1 MILRGHFN
9 SYKVKASLA
18 AALLFIALSIPAPA
32 KAQIFNPYIAVFAG
46 QSQGNW
52 SRGFDSQS
60 LDWRRIKSVEVG
72 FDIFGLTISPG
83 FMAMDKVQWE
93 SPDGNETFDLQY
105 TSVYINLGAR
115 ERFGLYF
122 AGGLNFTFWDVLPQ
136 SVSAGYTLEAN
147 GDIGFQAYLGF
158 IISLDALPLSLMLE
172 AGYAQ
177 YNGNALSVSGVPPA
191 FNQVSSTGPIVRL
204 GIGFGK

>member
-1 MILRGHFN
+1 MILRSHFN
-9 SYKVKASLA
+9 SYKVNTSLA
-18 AALLFIALSIPAPA
+18 AGVLFILLSVPATTS
-32 KAQIFNPYIAVFAG
+32 AQIFNPYIAVFTG

-52 SRGFDSQS
+52 SHGFDSIS
-60 LDWRRIKSVEVG
+60 LDWRGAKSIEVG

-83 FMAMDKVQWE
+83 FLAVDEVQWE
-93 SPDGNETFDLQY
+93 SSDGNNTYDLQY
-105 TSVYINLGAR
+105 TALYLNLGAR

-122 AGGLNFTFWDVLPQ
+122 AGGLNITFWDVLPQ
-136 SVSAGYTLEAN
+136 AVSAEHTLEAN

-158 IISLDALPLSLMLE
+158 IISLDTLPLSFMIE

-177 YNGNALSVSGVPPA
+177 YNGNALSQPGQPPA
-191 FNQVSSTGPIVRL
+191 FNAVSSTGPIVRF

>member
-1 MILRGHFN
+1 MILKGHFN
-9 SYKVKASLA
+9 SNKVNTSLVA
-18 AALLFIALSIPAPA
+18 GALFVSLSIPAST

-52 SRGFDSQS
+52 SHGFDSIS
-60 LDWRRIKSVEVG
+60 LDWRGAKSIEVG

-83 FMAMDKVQWE
+83 FMALDKVQWE
-93 SPDGNETFDLQY
+93 SSDGNHTFDLQY
-105 TSVYINLGAR
+105 TALYINLGAR

-122 AGGLNFTFWDVLPQ
+122 AGGLNITFWDVLPQ
-136 SVSAGYTLEAN
+136 LVNATYTLEAN
-147 GDIGFQAYLGF
+147 GDIGFQAYLGY
-158 IISLDALPLSLMLE
+158 IISLNTLPLSFMIE

-177 YNGNALSVSGVPPA
+177 YNGNALSYPGQPPA
-191 FNQVSSTGPIVRL
+191 FNQISSTGPIVRL

>member
-9 SYKVKASLA
+9 SYKVNASLA
-18 AALLFIALSIPAPA
+18 AGVLFILLSVPATA
-32 KAQIFNPYIAVFAG
+32 SAQIFNPYIAVFTG

-52 SRGFDSQS
+52 SHGFDSIS
-60 LDWRRIKSVEVG
+60 LDWRGVKSIEVG

-83 FMAMDKVQWE
+83 FLAMDEVQWE
-93 SPDGNETFDLQY
+93 NSDGNNTYDLQY
-105 TSVYINLGAR
+105 TALYLNLGAR

-122 AGGLNFTFWDVLPQ
+122 AGGLNYTFWDVLPQ
-136 SVSAGYTLEAN
+136 AVSAEYTLEAN

-158 IISLDALPLSLMLE
+158 IISLDKLPLSFMIE

-177 YNGNALSVSGVPPA
+177 YNGNALSFPGQPPA
-191 FNQVSSTGPIVRL
+191 FNQISSTGPIVRF